1 MREVHVSPALGVSIA
16 ALVLAASGGAYAA
29 TSGSSGSIVACVHHK
44 GGGLYVAHKCVSHDK
59 RLQWNVAGPTGP
71 AGRDGSSGPPGPAGN
86 IGETGPPG
94 SSGTFPGVLPKG
106 VTLRGNWAGGSSAAG
121 TAYESI
127 SFGFAFASPPT
138 FNYVRGSLSVPA
150 GCAGGTN
157 LNPTAE
163 PGNLCLYSNGFP
175 SNTSGPVVTGAAN
188 AWGTLFTLSSETAKG
203 FADGGTWAATSP

>member
-1 MREVHVSPALGVSIA
+1 MHVSPALGVSLA

-44 GGGLYVAHKCVSHDK
+44 GAGLYMARKCATHDK
-59 RLQWNVAGPTGP
+59 RLRWGVAGPTGP
-71 AGRDGSSGPPGPAGN
+71 TGPAGKDGSN
-86 IGETGPPG
+86 GLGGPTGETGPPG
-94 SSGTFPGVLPKG
+94 PSGPFPSVLPRG
-106 VTLRGNWAGGSSAAG
+106 VTLRGNWAGGSSSAG

-127 SFGFAFASPPT
+127 SFGFAFASPPA
-138 FNYVRGSLSVPA
+138 FNYVHGVSVPA

-157 LNPTAE
+157 LNPTAQ

-175 SNTSGPVVTGAAN
+175 SNTQGPEVTGATD
-188 AWGTLFTLSSETAKG
+188 AWGTLFTVNSETAKG

>member
-1 MREVHVSPALGVSIA
+1 MHVNPALGVSLA
-16 ALVLAASGGAYAA
+16 AFVLAASGGAYAA
-29 TSGSSGSIVACVHHK
+29 TSGSSGSIVACVHHT
-44 GGGLYVAHKCVSHDK
+44 GGGLYVARRCATHDK
-59 RLQWNVAGPTGP
+59 RLKWGVTGPAGAAGP
-71 AGRDGSSGPPGPAGN
+71 AGRDGATGPGGPAGSAGEAGPPGPS
-86 IGETGPPG
+86 GP
-94 SSGTFPGVLPKG
+94 FPGVLPRG

-138 FNYVRGSLSVPA
+138 FNYVHGVSVPA

-175 SNTSGPVVTGAAN
+175 TNTNGAEVTGGTD
-188 AWGTLFTLSSETAKG
+188 AWGTLFTVKSIEAKG